1 MQWFRNFNPDT
12 SIEISDRGLAYGDGL
27 FETIAT
33 QAGIIP
39 SLPFHQARL
48 ARGCKRLGFD
58 VPSELWLQWWEFVQ
72 KIAEQT
78 PNCGIKVMVTRGSGG
93 RGYLP
98 PEHPNFEFLVGVFDA
113 PNYRAQQ
120 KMGVT
125 LLVSPIQASINRS
138 FSGLKHL
145 NRLENVLAK
154 QSLGN
159 QAYEAVLLDA
169 NKHLVEC
176 IQSNVFWVK
185 NSQLYTPALHQS
197 GVQGSYR
204 ARVLSS
210 FEGVVNIG
218 SYEIDALHQ
227 ADEIFVTNALSG
239 VLPVTQFE
247 EKVLQIG
254 QLTEKLMDQV

>member
-1 MQWFRNFNPDT
+1 MQWFKNFNPDT
-12 SIEISDRGLAYGDGL
+12 SIAISDRGLAYGDGL

-33 QAGIIP
+33 QSGTIP
-39 SLPFHQARL
+39 ALSFHQARL

-58 VPSELWLQWWEFVQ
+58 VPTELWQQWWLFIQ
-72 KIAEQT
+72 EQAIET

-98 PEHPNFEFLVGVFDA
+98 PEEPNFEFLVGVFDV
-113 PNYRAQQ
+113 PSYQSQQ
-120 KMGVT
+120 KAGVS

-154 QSLGN
+154 QSLAGH
-159 QAYEAVLLDA
+159 AYEAVLLDA

-176 IQSNVFWVK
+176 VQSNLFWFK
-185 NSQLYTPALHQS
+185 NDQLYTPALHQS
-197 GVQGSYR
+197 GVQGSFR
-204 ARVLSS
+204 AKILSS
-210 FEGVVNIG
+210 FEGVVNVG
-218 SYEIDALHQ
+218 SYGVDTLYQ

-239 VLPVTQFE
+239 ILPVTQFE
-247 EKVLQIG
+247 DKTLLIG
-254 QLTEKLMDQV
+254 QLTQKLMDQV